1 MAYWR
6 IADIPELRGLDPR
19 SRRIRW
25 SEAVSRSHTFKSSFM
40 LLGVIAAAGTLVA
53 GVVYFLPG
61 FGVGWKHY
69 LMLIVTWMLA
79 FGGNDLLLTQP
90 RARRWLREHP
100 LVTPT

>member
-19 SRRIRW
+19 SRRVRW
-25 SEAVSRSHTFKSSFM
+25 SEAVSRSHTVRTSFL
-40 LLGVIAAAGTLVA
+40 LLGVIVAAAVVVA
-53 GVVYFLPG
+53 AVVNFLPG
-61 FGVGWKHY
+61 FGAGWKHY
-69 LMLIVTWMLA
+69 LMLVVTWALV

-100 LVTPT
+100 TVMPT

>member
-19 SRRIRW
+19 SRRTQW
-25 SEAVSRSHTFKSSFM
+25 SEAVSRSHTVKSTFM
-40 LLGVIAAAGTLVA
+40 LLGVIAVAAGLVA
-53 GVVYFLPG
+53 GVVNFLPG
-61 FGVGWKHY
+61 FDAGWKHH
-69 LMLIVTWMLA
+69 LMLIVVWMLV

-100 LVTPT
+100 PATPT